1 MVQSDDRDTSAAGD
15 PLEGLREG
23 VRVDGLAVAVGQ
35 HREGGRGRRCV
46 VRCRSCRL
54 LPAHCCLPGKG
65 PIRTPSLEVVN
76 VAGDSAV
83 GRGRIQSAP
92 NL

>member
-1 MVQSDDRDTSAAGD
+1 VDERRLITRDLKGHGWMSVL
-15 PLEGLREG
+15 P
-23 VRVDGLAVAVGQ
+23 RVGMRNQVLATIGLAWND
-35 HREGGRGRRCV
+35 
-46 VRCRSCRL
+46 
-54 LPAHCCLPGKG
+54 

-83 GRGRIQSAP
+83 RRNRIQSAP